1 MSMAAPPDLRT
12 QLRSLSINKD
22 QRPIVDEGSVAARR
36 LPIRW
41 GWVIG
46 GGVGLAVVLVVYFS
60 RGQIESITSAVATA
74 NADEIKLVGVT
85 VRQANE
91 MPPLLT
97 ATGKIVSDHQVKV
110 ATKVSG
116 QVLAMFF
123 EQGDRV
129 KKGQLL
135 ARVEDV
141 IYRARRDQAAA
152 ELEKARANFEFQ
164 KINYDRMVRLHQTEN
179 APDIEFAA
187 AKRTLD
193 EGKAQVTAAQAALD
207 FAQKALND
215 CEVTAPIDGVIL
227 QRDVEVGDFVA
238 AEGGRGANA
247 NAQFGSIADMST
259 LRVEVDVSELDIN
272 RIRKELP
279 CTVVPDAYKDR
290 RYKGRVMWLD
300 PGANYSKATVQVKVR
315 IEDPDDYLRVEGS
328 AQVVF
333 KSEAAASQTSDAA
346 PTIWI
351 STSACL
357 IDAKTQAARCFV
369 AIGGRLTETPITLG
383 RRTGS
388 EVEVTSGLVAG
399 QMLAAENLDKL
410 RDGQRIKGGPPAVR

>member
-1 MSMAAPPDLRT
+1 MAAPPDLRT
-12 QLRSLSINKD
+12 QLRSLSISKE
-22 QRPIVDEGSVAARR
+22 QRPIVDESPKATRR
-36 LPIRW
+36 LPVRW

-46 GGVGLAVVLVVYFS
+46 LGVGLAVVLGLYFS

-85 VRQANE
+85 VRQSNE

-129 KKGQLL
+129 QKGQLL

-152 ELEKARANFEFQ
+152 DLEKAKANFEFQ
-164 KINYDRMVRLHQTEN
+164 KINYERMVRLHETLN
-179 APDIEFAA
+179 APDIEFAD
-187 AKRTLD
+187 AKRSME
-193 EGKAQVTAAQAALD
+193 EGKAQVASSQAALD

-215 CEVTAPIDGVIL
+215 CEVTAPIAGVIL
-227 QRDVEVGDFVA
+227 ERNVEVGDFVA

-259 LRVEVDVSELDIN
+259 LRVEVDVSELDIS

-279 CTVVPDAYKDR
+279 CTIIPDAYKDR

-315 IEDPDDYLRVEGS
+315 IDDPDDFLRVDGS

-333 KSEAAASQTSDAA
+333 RSEEMATSQATNA
-346 PTIWI
+346 TQTLWI
-351 STSACL
+351 PSSACL
-357 IDAKTQAARCFV
+357 IDAQTQTARCFV
-369 AIGGRLTETPITLG
+369 AMGGRLTETPVTLG
-383 RRTGS
+383 RRSGS
-388 EVEVTSGLVAG
+388 EVEVKTGLSPG
-399 QMLAAENLDKL
+399 QMLAVDGLDKL
-410 RDGQRIKGGPPAVR
+410 RNGQRIKGGPALVK

>member
-12 QLRSLSINKD
+12 QLRSLSISKD
-22 QRPIVDEGSVAARR
+22 QRPIVDEGPAVARR

-46 GGVGLAVVLVVYFS
+46 GGVGLAVVLGIYFS
-60 RGQIESITSAVATA
+60 RGQIESITTAVASA

-85 VRQANE
+85 VRQSNE

-152 ELEKARANFEFQ
+152 ELEKAKANYDFQ
-164 KINYDRMVRLHQTEN
+164 KINYERMVRLHQTEN

-193 EGKAQVTAAQAALD
+193 EGKAQVTAAQASLD
-207 FAQKALND
+207 FSQKALND

-272 RIRKELP
+272 RIRKDLP
-279 CTVVPDAYKDR
+279 CTIIPDAYKDR
-290 RYKGRVMWLD
+290 RYQGHVMWLD

-315 IEDPDDYLRVEGS
+315 IDNPDDFLRVEGS

-333 KSEAAASQTSDAA
+333 KSEGAASQASDSA

-351 STSACL
+351 PSSACL
-357 IDAKTQAARCFV
+357 IDAKTQTARCFV

-410 RDGQRIKGGPPAVR
+410 RNGQRIKGGPPAVR